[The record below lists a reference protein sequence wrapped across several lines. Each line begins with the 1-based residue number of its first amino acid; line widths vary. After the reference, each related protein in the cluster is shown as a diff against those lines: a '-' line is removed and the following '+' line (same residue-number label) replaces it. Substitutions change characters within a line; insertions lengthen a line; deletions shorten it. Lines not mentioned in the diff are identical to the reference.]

1 MTEDMHQED
10 EILGKAY
17 DARLMARVLRYLRP
31 YRKLLAIAFAL
42 LMLQT
47 GAQLL
52 GPYITKIAI
61 DRYIAEK
68 DLGGLDTMAL
78 AYVGVVIF
86 GFLVLF
92 AQTYA
97 TQYIGQ
103 RAMHDLRRD
112 IFSHLQKMDMAYFDR
127 NAVGRLMTRTI
138 NDVETLN
145 ELFSTGVVGLLSDV
159 SIVFGIAAMM
169 LWLDWRLAL
178 VCLAAFPV
186 ILYISRFYRRRAREV
201 YRESRLILGR
211 LNAGLQENI
220 AGAATVQAFGQ
231 EAKMYGRFRE
241 INLRYRDVLLR
252 SIRYNA
258 VFFPVIEL
266 FSALSIGLLLW
277 YGGQQI
283 LAGAIQAGVLV
294 AFIQYI
300 QRMYQPI
307 RDLAEKYNIMQA
319 AMASSERI
327 FALLDTSE
335 AVKNPAQPKR
345 VDSFS
350 GAIEFKDV
358 WLSYRPGEPVLR
370 GISFRVAPGEKVAL
384 VGATGGG
391 KTSIISAL
399 CRFYD
404 VERGAILVDGIDVR
418 EWDKQELRRH
428 LGLVLQDVFLF
439 SGDIAANI
447 TLGDPRIG
455 AERMADAARRA
466 HIAPY
471 IDKLPNRYRHEVQE
485 RGSTLSQGQRQ
496 LLSFARALAF
506 DPRILILDEATSSV
520 DTQTEMLI
528 QIALD
533 ELLKNRTALII
544 AHRLSTIQHADRILV
559 IHKGEI
565 WEQGTHDELR
575 AKGGLYAR
583 LYDLQYRF
591 QERDEAAAA
600 PLLKEIEGLAAEA
613 PRSPSSKD
621 L

>member
-1 MTEDMHQED
+1 MISDVHQEE

-17 DARLMARVLRYLRP
+17 DARLMGRMLRYLRP
-31 YRKLLAIAFAL
+31 YWKLLAVSCTF

-47 GAQLL
+47 GTQLL

-61 DRYIAEK
+61 DRYIAEQNVR
-68 DLGGLDTMAL
+68 GLDQMAL
-78 AYVGVVIF
+78 AYLGVVVL
-86 GFLVLF
+86 GFIVLF
-92 AQTYA
+92 VQTYT
-97 TQYIGQ
+97 TQYTGQ
-103 RAMHDLRRD
+103 RAMHDLRMD
-112 IFSHLQKMDMAYFDR
+112 IFSHLQKQDLAYFDR
-127 NAVGRLMTRTI
+127 NPVGRLMTRTI

-145 ELFSTGVVGLLSDV
+145 ELFSTGVVGLLGDV
-159 SIVFGIAAMM
+159 SMVFGIAAMM

-178 VCLAAFPV
+178 ACLAAFPV

-220 AGAATVQAFGQ
+220 AGVATIQAFGQ
-231 EAKMYGRFRE
+231 EAKMYRRFQDV
-241 INLRYRDVLLR
+241 NFSYRDVLLR

-258 VFFPVIEL
+258 LFFPVIEL
-266 FSALSIGLLLW
+266 FAALSVGLLLW

-283 LAGAIQAGVLV
+283 LGGTIQAGVMV

-327 FALLDTSE
+327 FSLLDTPE
-335 AVKNPAQPKR
+335 RVKNPAQGKIPER
-345 VDSFS
+345 FT

-358 WLSYRPGEPVLR
+358 WLSYNPGEPVLK

-404 VERGAILVDGIDVR
+404 VERGAVLVDGVDVR
-418 EWDKQELRRH
+418 EWNKQELRRH

-439 SGDIAANI
+439 SGDVANNI
-447 TLGDPRIG
+447 SLGDPHIGEQRIL
-455 AERMADAARRA
+455 EAAQRA
-466 HIAPY
+466 HIAPF
-471 IDKLPNRYRHEVQE
+471 IDKLPLGYREAVQE

-506 DPRILILDEATSSV
+506 DPKILILDEATSSV
-520 DTQTEMLI
+520 DTETEMLI
-528 QIALD
+528 QEALD

-544 AHRLSTIQHADRILV
+544 AHRLSTIKHADRILV
-559 IHKGEI
+559 IHQGEI
-565 WEQGTHDELR
+565 REQGNHVELL

-583 LYDLQYRF
+583 LYDLQFRMPG
-591 QERDEAAAA
+591 RGAAMTEPAV
-600 PLLKEIEGLAAEA
+600 PIT
-613 PRSPSSKD
+613 
-621 L
+621 